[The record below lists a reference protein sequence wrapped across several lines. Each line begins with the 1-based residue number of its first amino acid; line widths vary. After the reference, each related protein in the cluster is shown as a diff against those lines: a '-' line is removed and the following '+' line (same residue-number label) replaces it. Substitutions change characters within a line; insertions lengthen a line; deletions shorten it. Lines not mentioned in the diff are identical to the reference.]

1 MQHFIDPTTPRYQ
14 LPIDQL
20 PRGFVPFPQRV
31 LDDLEM
37 VQQREGRRFAEDYVR
52 RSLEQQTLIYYYDG
66 LPVAYRPAEGGVEV
80 LAVGWEET
88 KRFWTVPEDGVK
100 VIQP

>member
-14 LPIDQL
+14 LPLDQL

-31 LDDLEM
+31 REGLEM
-37 VQQREGRRFAEDYVR
+37 VQLRQGRRFSEEYAR
-52 RSLEQQTLIYYYDG
+52 NSLVAQTLIYYYDG
-66 LPVAYRPAEGGVEV
+66 LPVAYRPAERGVEV

-88 KRFWTVPEDGVK
+88 KRYWAVQEDGVK
-100 VIQP
+100 VVQP

>member
-14 LPIDQL
+14 LPFDQF

-37 VQQREGRRFAEDYVR
+37 VQQREGRRFSEDYVR
-52 RSLEQQTLIYYYDG
+52 DSLIEQTLIYYYDG
-66 LPVAYRPAEGGVEV
+66 IPVAYRPAEGGVEV

-88 KRFWTVPEDGVK
+88 KPYWTVQADGVK
-100 VIQP
+100 LVQP